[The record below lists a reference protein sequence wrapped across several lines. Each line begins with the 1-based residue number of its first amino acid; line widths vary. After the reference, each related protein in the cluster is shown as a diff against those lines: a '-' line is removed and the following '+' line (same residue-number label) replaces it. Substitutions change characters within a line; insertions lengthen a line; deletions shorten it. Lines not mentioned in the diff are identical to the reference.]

1 MFNSLDHAPL
11 KWALP
16 AMWVLVSACWL
27 AFGVSAVLEHKPFH
41 RGWLA
46 VGVWGFAMIFWL
58 YRLYRAFPSGAKG

>member
-1 MFNSLDHAPL
+1 
-11 KWALP
+11 
-16 AMWVLVSACWL
+16 MWVLVSACWL